1 MNHPNED
8 EYVPVNGAIMRELP
22 NEPSCP
28 NDPTGP
34 SPRTSSRGIKTT
46 TGSTG
51 TTIRRLAHA
60 QENSLRVPHSG
71 ASTQKPILYI
81 RT

>member
-34 SPRTSSRGIKTT
+34 PPQTSSRGIKTT

-60 QENSLRVPHSG
+60 QVPHSG